1 MQHERSFFRG
11 ITLKRILVIGAGF
24 AGMWGALSAAR
35 KLDELHRGADE
46 AEVAIINPA
55 PFHSVRVRNYE
66 QPLDPTLVQ
75 LDTVLG
81 PAGVRLIQ
89 AKATDID
96 SANRRVTIE
105 RDGASES
112 LDYDRLILAAGS
124 VLVRPPIPGLD
135 RFSFDVDTYAGA
147 CKLQAHLLTLPALP
161 DTPARYTAVVVGA
174 GLTGIELAAELP
186 SRLRE
191 IVAEGDRS
199 KVRVVLADR
208 SAKIAQSMGGAQ
220 PVIEGALQ
228 ALDVEARTG
237 VSLES
242 LDGRSVTLTDGTT
255 SERIEASTVV
265 WCGGMHANALAGQ
278 LPVTLDPL
286 GRVPVDAFLRVEGV
300 PGVFAAGDCARILID
315 GARPSVMSCQH
326 GRPMGRYAGNN
337 AACDL
342 FGAEMLPLSIDWY
355 TTICDLG
362 PWGAVY
368 TEGWDRKLVSEGET
382 AKATKRT
389 INGERIYPPRNGT
402 REDIF
407 RAAAPVVQTP
417 PPTRRTDKR

>member
-1 MQHERSFFRG
+1 M
-11 ITLKRILVIGAGF
+11 KRILVIGAGF
-24 AGMWGALSAAR
+24 AGLSSALSAAR
-35 KLDELHRGADE
+35 KLDELGRTGE
-46 AEVAIINPA
+46 AEVAIVNPV

-66 QPLDPTLVQ
+66 QPLEPTLVQ

-96 SANRRVTIE
+96 SAARRVTIE

-161 DTPARYTAVVVGA
+161 DTPGRYTAVVVGA

-186 SRLRE
+186 ARLRE
-191 IVAEGDRS
+191 IVGEGDRD

-220 PVIEGALQ
+220 LVIEGALTT
-228 ALDVEARTG
+228 LDVETRAG

-242 LDGRSVTLTDGTT
+242 LDGQSVTLHDGAT
-255 SERIEASTVV
+255 SERIAAATVV
-265 WCGGMHANALAGQ
+265 WCGGMHANTLAAQ

-286 GRVPVDAFLRVEGV
+286 GRVPVDTFLRAESV
-300 PGVFAAGDCARILID
+300 PGVFAAGDCARVLID
-315 GARPSVMSCQH
+315 GTRPSVMSCQH

-342 FGAEMLPLSIDWY
+342 FGLEMLPLSIDWY

-368 TEGWDRKLVSEGET
+368 TEGWDRKLVSEGAT

-389 INGERIYPPRNGT
+389 INGERIYPPKNGT
-402 REDIF
+402 REDLF

-417 PPTRRTDKR
+417 PPTERAD

>member
-1 MQHERSFFRG
+1 M
-11 ITLKRILVIGAGF
+11 TLKRILVIGAGF
-24 AGMWGALSAAR
+24 AGLWSALSAAR
-35 KLDELHRGADE
+35 KLDELDCTGE
-46 AEVAIINPA
+46 AEVAIVNPE

-75 LDTVLG
+75 LDTVLR

-89 AKATDID
+89 AKATHID
-96 SANRRVTIE
+96 SASRRVTIE
-105 RDGASES
+105 QDGASES

-161 DTPARYTAVVVGA
+161 DTPGRYTAVVVGA

-186 SRLRE
+186 ARLRE
-191 IVAEGDRS
+191 IVAAGDRD

-208 SAKIAQSMGGAQ
+208 SPKIAQSMGGAQ
-220 PVIEGALQ
+220 HVIEGALKT
-228 ALDVEARTG
+228 LDVETRAG

-242 LDGRSVTLTDGTT
+242 LDGQSVTLHDGTA
-255 SERIEASTVV
+255 SERIAAATVV
-265 WCGGMHANALAGQ
+265 WCGGMHANALAAQ

-286 GRVPVDAFLRVEGV
+286 GRVPVDSFLRAEGV
-300 PGVFAAGDCARILID
+300 PGVFAAGDCARVLID
-315 GARPSVMSCQH
+315 GTRPSVMSCQH

-337 AACDL
+337 AVCDL
-342 FGAEMLPLSIDWY
+342 FGLEMLPLSIDWY

-368 TEGWDRKLVSEGET
+368 TEGWDRLLVSEGET

-389 INGERIYPPRNGT
+389 INGERIYPPRSGT
-402 REDIF
+402 REDLF

-417 PPTRRTDKR
+417 PPTERG